1 MFACILTFVMLYIIH
16 QKFATCLIPP
26 FDSHIGWIL
35 LKGFS
40 IWLRWQLLVPGKE
53 PAAIKS
59 MSNLGGKVFLT
70 EDGFIGLFNFL
81 KYKMVSLPLTL
92 KPQFR
97 DHEII
102 FSVPEMKMTFT
113 VLNVEQTRTCTAFIW
128 NEIGPILRQVPSLSI
143 FKSNVLK
150 LIRPQKKNVF
160 NIYDPEGTESLF
172 QLRVGLSP
180 LRYHKKHHNFT
191 DSPSDTC
198 ICGMSVETTE
208 HFLIYCNLY
217 NEVRVMGLW
226 CSG

>member
-1 MFACILTFVMLYIIH
+1 M
-16 QKFATCLIPP
+16 IPP

-40 IWLRWQLLVPGKE
+40 IWLLWPFTGIWKGTSSNKFYEQLGWESLSDRRWFHRLVQLFKIHG
-53 PAAIKS
+53 
-59 MSNLGGKVFLT
+59 
-70 EDGFIGLFNFL
+70 
-81 KYKMVSLPLTL
+81 SLPLTL

-97 DHEII
+97 VHEII
-102 FSVPEMKMTFT
+102 FLLPEMKMTFT
-113 VLNVEQTRTCTAFIW
+113 ALNAEQTLTCIVFYPHSVKIW
-128 NEIGPILRQVPSLSI
+128 NEIGPTLRQVPSLNI

-160 NIYDPEGTESLF
+160 NIHDPEGTKRLF

-180 LRYHKKHHNFT
+180 LRYHKKRHNFK

-208 HFLIYCNLY
+208 HFLIYCKSQLVSSN
-217 NEVRVMGLW
+217 
-226 CSG
+226 